1 MLIDKTGPSHH
12 PLPFKSLLISDG
24 LSMCNSAK
32 RQSQINCESRSSSG
46 KMRSP
51 ASPREDLG
59 GGHARSQL
67 LVGPLFKI
75 ITYSADQL
83 LAESVVLLAIPTI
96 CSVYHLIPH
105 EGYYAQV
112 TIVLLSD
119 ESE

>member
-1 MLIDKTGPSHH
+1 
-12 PLPFKSLLISDG
+12 
-24 LSMCNSAK
+24 
-32 RQSQINCESRSSSG
+32 
-46 KMRSP
+46 MRSP

-67 LVGPLFKI
+67 LVGPLFEI

-83 LAESVVLLAIPTI
+83 LAESVVFLAIPTI

-105 EGYYAQV
+105 EGDYAQV